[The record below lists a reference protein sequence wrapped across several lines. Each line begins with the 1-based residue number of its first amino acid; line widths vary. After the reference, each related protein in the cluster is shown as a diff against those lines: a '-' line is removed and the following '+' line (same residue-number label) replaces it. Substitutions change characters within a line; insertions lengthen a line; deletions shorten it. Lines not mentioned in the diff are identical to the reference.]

1 MRAEIITI
9 GDEILIG
16 QVVDTNSTFIA
27 SELTKIGVSVH
38 QITSIQ
44 DEREQIFQ
52 TLEAAQKRSD
62 LVIITGGLGPT
73 KDDITKEVI
82 AAYFQDTLVE
92 DRSVVENIEALFKKF
107 DLNLPMPANLR
118 QALVPSKGEVLMNK
132 FGTAPGMWLEKEG
145 VVFISLPGVPYEMKH
160 LLIDSVVPKI
170 SSRFERPFIHYSTL
184 ITYGMGES
192 AVAEKLKDFETNL
205 PQDVRLAYLPALG
218 KVRLRLTSIGSD
230 KNQVVGKVEAAMME
244 LQTILSE
251 ISVGLEEETSI
262 VERIGKILKSRKQFL
277 SVAESCTGGKIA
289 AEITKNA
296 GASSTFKGGVTA
308 YETSLK
314 TKILGVPKK
323 VIDTYN
329 VVSVE
334 VAEAMAIR
342 ACRVLDSDYAIATT
356 GIAGPDKGE
365 GNDEVGTVCIAVA
378 TPNGVI
384 SEKFHFG
391 HDRYRVI
398 EKSVNKAFEMLLK
411 EILKI

>member
-262 VERIGKILKSRKQFL
+262 VERIGKILKSRKQFM

-296 GASSTFKGGVTA
+296 GASSTFKGGVSA